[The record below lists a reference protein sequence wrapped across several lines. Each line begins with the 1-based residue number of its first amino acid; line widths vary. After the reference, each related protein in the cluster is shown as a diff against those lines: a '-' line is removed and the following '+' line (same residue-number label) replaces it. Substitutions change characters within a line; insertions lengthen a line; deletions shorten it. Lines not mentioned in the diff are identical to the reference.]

1 MAGPN
6 AFRSIR
12 DPSRRPYPRG
22 ASTVDGAP
30 SGAVIDAATAA
41 SPHPPLHLP
50 AHQRAAIE
58 QLARAGYPH
67 EACGLLLGRLDRDA
81 TRLARV
87 THARNLATDR
97 LADRYT
103 LDPQDYL
110 AADEEARRDGLEI
123 VGIWHSHPDHPA
135 RPSATDLRNA
145 WPDYTYLI
153 VAVHQ
158 GEVVDLT
165 AWRLDAS
172 NFIQQTIEEDS

>member
-6 AFRSIR
+6 
-12 DPSRRPYPRG
+12 
-22 ASTVDGAP
+22 
-30 SGAVIDAATAA
+30 AATAA
-41 SPHPPLHLP
+41 SPHPPLRLR
-50 AHQRAAIE
+50 AEGRAAIE
-58 QLARAGYPH
+58 QFARAGYPH
-67 EACGLLLGRLDRDA
+67 EACGLLLGRCDGDA

-87 THARNLATDR
+87 THARNLATNR
-97 LADRYT
+97 LADRYL

-135 RPSATDLRNA
+135 RPSSTDLANA

-153 VAVHQ
+153 IAVHQ

-172 NFIQQTIEEDS
+172 NFVQQTLEEDS

>member
-6 AFRSIR
+6 SFLS
-12 DPSRRPYPRG
+12 S
-22 ASTVDGAP
+22 AP
-30 SGAVIDAATAA
+30 SGAMIDTGFAA
-41 SPHPPLHLP
+41 SPHPPLHLR
-50 AHQRAAIE
+50 ADHRAAIE
-58 QLARAGYPH
+58 QLARAAYPH
-67 EACGLLLGRLDRDA
+67 EACGLLLGRHDRDA
-81 TRLARV
+81 TRLARI

-97 LADRYT
+97 LADRYI
-103 LDPQDYL
+103 LAPRDYL

-135 RPSATDLRNA
+135 RPSSTDLAKA

-172 NFIQQTIEEDS
+172 NFVQQTIEEDS

>member
-6 AFRSIR
+6 SFLS
-12 DPSRRPYPRG
+12 S
-22 ASTVDGAP
+22 AP
-30 SGAVIDAATAA
+30 SGAVIDAGIAA
-41 SPHPPLHLP
+41 SPHPPLHL
-50 AHQRAAIE
+50 RADHRADIE
-58 QLARAGYPH
+58 QLARAGYPY
-67 EACGLLLGRLDRDA
+67 EACGLLLGRQDRYA
-81 TRLARV
+81 TRLARI

-97 LADRYT
+97 LADRYI

-135 RPSATDLRNA
+135 RPSSTDLGNA

-158 GEVVDLT
+158 GEVIDLT
-165 AWRLDAS
+165 AWRLGDS
-172 NFIQQTIEEDS
+172 RFVQQTIEEGS

>member
-6 AFRSIR
+6 SFLS
-12 DPSRRPYPRG
+12 S
-22 ASTVDGAP
+22 AP
-30 SGAVIDAATAA
+30 SGAVIDAGIAA

-50 AHQRAAIE
+50 AEGRAAIE
-58 QLARAGYPH
+58 QFARAAYPH
-67 EACGLLLGRLDRDA
+67 EACGLLLGRYDRDA

-87 THARNLATDR
+87 THARNLAADR

>member
-6 AFRSIR
+6 ASRSTR
-12 DPSRRPYPRG
+12 DSFPRPYPRG
-22 ASTVDGAP
+22 ASQGAGTP
-30 SGAVIDAATAA
+30 GGAVFDAGTAA
-41 SPHPPLHLP
+41 SPHPPLDLP
-50 AHQRAAIE
+50 PGHRADIE

-67 EACGLLLGRLDRDA
+67 EACGLLLGRHDRDT

-97 LADRYT
+97 LADRYS

-135 RPSATDLRNA
+135 RPSSTDLANA

-172 NFIQQTIEEDS
+172 NFVQQTIEEDS

>member
-6 AFRSIR
+6 ASRSIR
-12 DPSRRPYPRG
+12 DPSRRRYPR
-22 ASTVDGAP
+22 
-30 SGAVIDAATAA
+30 GAVIDAATAA

-50 AHQRAAIE
+50 AHHRADIE

-67 EACGLLLGRLDRDA
+67 EACGLLLGRHDRDA
-81 TRLARV
+81 TRLAGV

-97 LADRYT
+97 LADRYI

-135 RPSATDLRNA
+135 RPSSTDLGNA

-158 GEVVDLT
+158 REVVDLT

-172 NFIQQTIEEDS
+172 NFVQQTIEEDS